1 MSSQPSELRGRTLQ
15 VVLACSMCQTA
26 LGYGYVLSGPLS
38 PYLLEEFGWSRALL
52 ASAQAPQI
60 WMVGLSSALVGYFAI
75 RVGIRILL
83 SLGAVL
89 LAAGFMLSSILDSWW
104 QFALLWMVQG
114 LATGMLGDIT
124 VGAVVSQW
132 TQRSRA
138 VALGIAYAGSNLGGA
153 VATRLFS
160 AVAATSGWRA
170 GLMTLGVVALALILP
185 STRLA
190 KERHEVDLPE
200 GRGAA
205 LEPTSDEVFEDEE
218 EHLDVSGALRTRS
231 FWILMFTLVSF
242 WMLLVTVLQHYVLY
256 LMDSGIPRGEATSH
270 IANLV
275 LMGAVSKLVFGWVAD
290 RLTPAGAMK
299 LDYAMLAVSAGLLL
313 VPPGPVVIWS
323 FVVLMGFSYAARDVV
338 TPLVIGHCFG
348 IRYLAPLYGVLM
360 LSFPVGGSVAP
371 IVAGYVQDETGSYQ
385 IAFAVI
391 TGMLLVSFLLLFFL
405 RDERAARRA

>member
-1 MSSQPSELRGRTLQ
+1 M
-15 VVLACSMCQTA
+15 
-26 LGYGYVLSGPLS
+26 
-38 PYLLEEFGWSRALL
+38 
-52 ASAQAPQI
+52 
-60 WMVGLSSALVGYFAI
+60 
-75 RVGIRILL
+75 
-83 SLGAVL
+83 
-89 LAAGFMLSSILDSWW
+89 
-104 QFALLWMVQG
+104 
-114 LATGMLGDIT
+114 
-124 VGAVVSQW
+124 
-132 TQRSRA
+132 
-138 VALGIAYAGSNLGGA
+138 
-153 VATRLFS
+153 FS
-160 AVAATSGWRA
+160 
-170 GLMTLGVVALALILP
+170 
-185 STRLA
+185 
-190 KERHEVDLPE
+190 
-200 GRGAA
+200 
-205 LEPTSDEVFEDEE
+205 
-218 EHLDVSGALRTRS
+218 
-231 FWILMFTLVSF
+231 LVSF

-256 LMDSGIPRGEATSH
+256 LMDSGITRGEATSH
-270 IANLV
+270 MANVV